1 MFPFP
6 LTTQQQAERC
16 GCGRFLA
23 WPRTQEGHGSPRCCR
38 CMQPADQCACQSTRD
53 PDEGCLGAEFL
64 ADPADC
70 E

>member
-6 LTTQQQAERC
+6 LTAQQQAERC

-23 WPRTQEGHGSPRCCR
+23 WPRTLEGHGSPRCCG
-38 CMQPADQCACQSTRD
+38 CMQLAEQCDCQPTDRSA
-53 PDEGCLGAEFL
+53 EGCLGVDL